1 MTTILHNRRYLL
13 LLLIFASVLVS
24 VVATLAI
31 VAAQAPDTHH
41 TLGAR
46 LGSAYIDGE
55 ENIVARVNGYPI
67 TQAEFAAERVR
78 YRNLLWS
85 INDLAE
91 RAVPDDEYAAGSSGD
106 YFRGPLYRGPISQ
119 DTWITDKFNAELLLL
134 ETSGQDRVALAELIL
149 EYARFSKAVDA
160 GHMPS
165 KAEVAEFVDQTR
177 AAHESHFAT
186 SAHSEWGDTA
196 ATQGVIEAVGAQ
208 RYWSEI
214 YTARTTRN
222 LADASWYQAVFHT
235 AAEDYNRYSSIN
247 LHEAVDSGLDRM
259 AIADVE
265 VEIVDADEVKATP
278 EEAIAYLH
286 ELWELQG
293 PSPEPTAEPLAVQNL
308 QASETHD
315 SVTLTWDAETSPDVL
330 GFEILR
336 DSNTG
341 VFQTI
346 AELEPSV
353 RRYVDTEGLR
363 PNTGYYYAIR
373 TIPNNAIEEA
383 QIKIYTLP
391 AP

>member
-24 VVATLAI
+24 AVATLAI
-31 VAAQAPDTHH
+31 VAAQAPDTHQ

-46 LGSAYIDGE
+46 LGSAYIDGK
-55 ENIVARVNGYPI
+55 ENIVVRVNGYPI

-78 YRNLLWS
+78 YHNLLWS

-91 RAVPDDEYAAGSSGD
+91 RAVPSHEWTHTSDSNINEH
-106 YFRGPLYRGPISQ
+106 RRPVPQ
-119 DTWITDKFNAELLLL
+119 DIWITDKFYAELLLL
-134 ETSGQDRVALAELIL
+134 ETSGQDRVALGELIL

-165 KAEVAEFVDQTR
+165 KAEVADFVDQLR

-186 SAHSEWGDTA
+186 SVHSEWGYTA
-196 ATQGVIEAVGAQ
+196 GTQGVIEAVGAQ

-214 YTARTTRN
+214 YTARATRN
-222 LADASWYQAVFHT
+222 LADSSWYQAAFQT
-235 AAEDYNRYSSIN
+235 AAENYNRGFLYSGIN
-247 LHEAVDSGLDRM
+247 LHEAVESELNRV

-286 ELWELQG
+286 ELWELQD
-293 PSPEPTAEPLAVQNL
+293 PSLEPPAQPLAVQNL
-308 QASETHD
+308 QASETHN
-315 SVTLTWDAETSPDVL
+315 SVTLVWDAEPSPDVL

-346 AELEPSV
+346 VELEPSA
-353 RRYVDTEGLR
+353 RRYVDTEGLK
-363 PNTGYYYAIR
+363 PNTGYYYTIR